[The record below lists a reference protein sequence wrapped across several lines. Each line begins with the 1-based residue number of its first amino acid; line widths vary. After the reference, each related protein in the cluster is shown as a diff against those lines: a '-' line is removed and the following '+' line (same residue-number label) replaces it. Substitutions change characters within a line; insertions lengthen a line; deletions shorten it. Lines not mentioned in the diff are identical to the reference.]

1 MLADALD
8 LLVCPACGSDLDLEE
23 RTVLCQRG
31 HSFDVARQGYVSLLA
46 GAATKLTGDSA
57 DMITARGEF
66 LDAGHF
72 DPIATA
78 VAAAVGEDSDLGNPR
93 ILEIG
98 AGTGHYLARSVDM
111 FEDAVGLG
119 VDISKA
125 AARRTARAHPRVASI
140 VADAWQNLPVR
151 TGSCT
156 HALSIFSPRNPDE
169 IRRILCADGSFVVVT
184 PTQRHLGELIE
195 PLGMVRVDDDKTRRL
210 GESMAGR
217 FDRVDRHAVDFTME
231 LDVAA
236 IAAVVGMGPT
246 ARHLTPEQRSE
257 RIATLPTPTTVTASV
272 VVATYRPRLAMTS
285 A

>member
-78 VAAAVGEDSDLGNPR
+78 VAAAVGDSADLR

-98 AGTGHYLARSVDM
+98 AGTGHYLSRAVDVA
-111 FEDAVGLG
+111 EDAIGLG

-231 LDVAA
+231 LDGSA

-246 ARHLTPEQRSE
+246 ARHLSAEQRSE
-257 RIATLPTPTTVTASV
+257 RIATLPMPTTVTASV
-272 VVATYRPRLAMTS
+272 VVATYRPRVAMTS